1 MCFTMLLA
9 SRRKVMGAFTLPFY
23 LKILGW
29 LGTSI
34 MALDAVGMFLTSG
47 K

>member
-9 SRRKVMGAFTLPFY
+9 SQRKVMGKLTLPFY

-29 LGTSI
+29 LATAI
-34 MALDAVGMFLTSG
+34 MALAAIGMFLTSG